1 MGIVHKKVASIV
13 TAAVLL
19 VTMSTTGAVADTLSD
34 KLKSQQNTLQQH
46 KNQYKSVQNKI
57 ANLEAKIEEFDGRI
71 ESLMSEIEENRNKIK
86 SIESD
91 IDLAQSEIEKAQKDI
106 EEEQELFNERI
117 KAMYMNGIGGYL
129 EVFLGAEDL
138 SDFIE
143 RIEAVKQI
151 TELDKKIVND
161 LKRKQEDLQ
170 AKQEKLQKEKSNLK
184 KLNIAQQEKIKKLE
198 EDKKKQNKLIEE
210 AKAQSA
216 LYANALKADEE
227 QIAQTKKLIEQA
239 KKRYQSAASSSKTS
253 SKSTSS
259 SNRPSRGSQSSSS
272 YSPDALISYA
282 SQFLGTPYV
291 WGATGPNS
299 FDCSGFTKYVY
310 AHFGINLPRVSRDQ
324 AEVGTYVSRD
334 DLQPGDLVFFKN
346 GDNPVHHVGI
356 YVGNGSYIHAPRT
369 GDVVKISSL
378 SSRSDYAWARRVR

>member
-1 MGIVHKKVASIV
+1 MGIVHKKGASIV

-184 KLNIAQQEKIKKLE
+184 KLNIAQQEKVKKLE
-198 EDKKKQNKLIEE
+198 EDKKKQDKLIAE

-216 LYANALKADEE
+216 LYSDALKADEE

-239 KKRYQSAASSSKTS
+239 KQRYQSSASSSRTG
-253 SKSTSS
+253 SKSSS
-259 SNRPSRGSQSSSS
+259 SSSRPSRGSGAS
-272 YSPDALISYA
+272 YSSDALISYA
-282 SQFLGTPYV
+282 AQFQGTPYV
-291 WGATGPNS
+291 WGATGPDS

-310 AHFGINLPRVSRDQ
+310 AHFGINLPRVSCDQ
-324 AEVGTYVSRD
+324 AEVGTYVSKD
-334 DLQPGDLVFFKN
+334 DLQPGDLVFFKS
-346 GDNPVHHVGI
+346 GSNPVHHVGI